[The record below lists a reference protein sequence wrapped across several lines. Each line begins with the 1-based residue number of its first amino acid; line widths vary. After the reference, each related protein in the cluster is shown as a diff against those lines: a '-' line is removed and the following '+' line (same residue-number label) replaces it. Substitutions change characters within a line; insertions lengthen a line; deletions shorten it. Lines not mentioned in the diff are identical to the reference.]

1 MHLPPRLATSLPL
14 CYTYLTLQGA
24 PVVLKRLF
32 VRSDFILLAVVLALS
47 CFGAMMVA
55 SATHHYATSG
65 SAAGSVKL
73 KVQIVSLLLGLGLM
87 VLLMSIDYA
96 KLLHVAPLILGGCA
110 GLVLLTL
117 VLGHAIRGSARWIPI
132 GPLHL
137 QPSEFA
143 KLGVIIALS
152 FYLSLRAEES
162 DLASLRV
169 FVQSLLL
176 AFAPACLILL
186 QPDLGT
192 PLVLFF
198 VTLTMLFVLG
208 TRPLYIGGAV
218 LLALLML
225 AAAWHTNVLKGHQK
239 ERIMSFVNP
248 EMDPQGAAFQL
259 NQSLIAVSSGH
270 FLGKGLFKGTQSN
283 LAFIPDQ
290 ETDFIFAVVG
300 EELGFAGSVSL
311 LALLG
316 LLIWRCF
323 AVAAEAKDA
332 GGRALAVGIGAMF
345 IIQVIVNVGMI
356 LGVMPVKGLPLP
368 FLSYG
373 GSAMMTNCAA
383 VGIVESVYMRRHK
396 IAF

>member
-1 MHLPPRLATSLPL
+1 
-14 CYTYLTLQGA
+14 
-24 PVVLKRLF
+24 VLKRLF
-32 VRSDFILLAVVLALS
+32 VRADFLLLAVVIALS

-65 SAAGSVKL
+65 STTGSKDL
-73 KVQIVSLLLGLGLM
+73 MVQIVSLLLGLGLM

-110 GLVLLTL
+110 GLVLVTL
-117 VLGHAIRGSARWIPI
+117 VLGHAIRGSARWIPL

-143 KLGVIIALS
+143 KLGVIVALA
-152 FYLSLRAEES
+152 FYLSLRAEEA
-162 DLASLRV
+162 DLGSLRV
-169 FVQSLLL
+169 FVQSLGL
-176 AFAPACLILL
+176 AAVPAFLILL

-198 VTLTMLFVLG
+198 VTLTVLFMLG
-208 TRPLYIGGAV
+208 TRPVYLAGAV
-218 LLALLML
+218 ILAALLL
-225 AAAWHTNVLKGHQK
+225 TAAWHTNVLKEHQK
-239 ERIMSFVNP
+239 ARIMAFVNP
-248 EMDPQGAAFQL
+248 DADPQGATFQL
-259 NQSLIAVSSGH
+259 RQSLIAVGSGH
-270 FLGKGLFKGTQSN
+270 FAGQGLFQGTQSN

-323 AVAAEAKDA
+323 AIAAEAKDA
-332 GGRALAVGIGAMF
+332 GGRALAVGVGAMF
-345 IIQVIVNVGMI
+345 VLQVLVNVGMV